1 MTAARR
7 VSQSWTSR
15 LATLMEWLP
24 FEVLR
29 ERRQARRASLAL
41 LELYHRIAA
50 ESPEL
55 TGVDRYER
63 IVVERTGLD
72 VNAARVL
79 VQRAEESFAEWP
91 VDRPLIF
98 RDVVQ
103 YLVIQEHLASAP
115 GVEGA
120 RSALGDV
127 VAEVVPADL

>member
-1 MTAARR
+1 MTAAHR
-7 VSQSWTSR
+7 VSQSWPSR
-15 LATLMEWLP
+15 LATLLEWLP
-24 FEVLR
+24 LAVWR

-41 LELYHRIAA
+41 LEIYHRIAA

-55 TGVDRYER
+55 TGVGRYER

-72 VNAARVL
+72 VSTARVL

-91 VDRPLIF
+91 VERPLIF

-103 YLVIQEHLASAP
+103 YLVMQEHLASAP
-115 GVEGA
+115 GVAGA

-127 VAEVVPADL
+127 VATVVPSDL